1 MTYSNSIRTI
11 HDGNAIR
18 ILIGDIFIKESDIIT
33 IVSLEDNITMHG
45 KNWRVFKGF
54 LYGLKVS
61 YKNSEES
68 DSDDDDPCS
77 FAVGI
82 NDIKEIYNKD
92 GNQIYS
98 KNN

>member
-1 MTYSNSIRTI
+1 MFKIIN
-11 HDGNAIR
+11 DGNADRIVIR
-18 ILIGDIFIKESDIIT
+18 DNIIKESDVIT
-33 IVSLEDNITMHG
+33 IVSMEDNITMCG

-61 YKNSEES
+61 YKKSLDVES
-68 DSDDDDPCS
+68 DNDDDDPCS

-82 NDIKEIYNKD
+82 NDIKIIYNKD

-98 KNN
+98 NNN